1 MPRGGKQIE
10 GQLTFEMCLN
20 TGNYVVQS
28 NSLVGGKQAL
38 SINSAKIVRAAIMQV
53 VRDDTDIKPYIVTI
67 PELSEILN
75 ISRSNLYRDIDSI
88 TNEIMESH
96 VDVRA
101 EYGDKVKFK
110 KISWVSFI
118 EYQSD
123 TGLAI
128 KLNNDLKPYLLNLK
142 ERYTQYT
149 LDNILA
155 MKSVYA
161 IRIFELLQ
169 EKMLSKLIPK
179 NGTDVSMT
187 VGFIRECCGCEEKY
201 AKFSHF
207 KSRVLDSAVKEINR
221 VTMYNVEYSYVKKGK
236 AVEGISFHINMKYH

>member
-1 MPRGGKQIE
+1 MSRGKKQVD
-10 GQLTFEMCLN
+10 GQLVFEMCLN

-28 NSLVGGKQAL
+28 NSLVGGRQAL
-38 SINSAKIVRAAIMQV
+38 SINSAKIVRTAIMQV
-53 VRDDTDIKPYIVTI
+53 VRDDIDMKPYIVTI

-101 EYGDKVKFK
+101 DSAEKVKFK
-110 KISWVSFI
+110 KINWVSFI

-123 TGLAI
+123 IGLAI

-142 ERYTQYT
+142 EKYTQYT

-155 MKSVYA
+155 MKSIYA

-169 EKMLSKLIPK
+169 EKILLKLIPL
-179 NGTDVSMT
+179 NGLDICMLIDY
-187 VGFIRECCGCEEKY
+187 IRECCDCEDKY
-201 AKFSHF
+201 LKFSHF
-207 KSRVLDSAVKEINR
+207 KSRVLDSAMKEINR
-221 VTMYNVEYSYVKKGK
+221 VTLYHVEYLCLKKGK
-236 AVEGISFHINMKYH
+236 KIDRILFHINMKYH

>member
-1 MPRGGKQIE
+1 MLRDGKQID
-10 GQLTFEMCLN
+10 GQMVFDMCLN

-28 NSLVGGKQAL
+28 NNLVGGRQAL

-75 ISRSNLYRDIDSI
+75 ISRSNLYRDIENI

-101 EYGDKVKFK
+101 EHNEKVKFK
-110 KISWVSFI
+110 KINWVSFI

-123 TGLAI
+123 IGLAI
-128 KLNNDLKPYLLNLK
+128 KLNNALKPYLLNLR

-169 EKMLSKLIPK
+169 EKIILKVIPK
-179 NGTDVSMT
+179 NGTNVSMS
-187 VGFIRECCGCEEKY
+187 VDYIRECCGCEDKY
-201 AKFSHF
+201 VRFSHF
-207 KSRVLDSAVKEINR
+207 KSRVLDSAIKEINR
-221 VTMYNVEYSYVKKGK
+221 VTLYNVGYSYIKKGK
-236 AVEGISFHINMKYH
+236 AVNGISFHVNMKYH